1 MRKLKICILGFR
13 GFPNVQGGVEKRVEE
28 IATRIA
34 NNEDCEIIVLARK
47 NYFPVDRRLKEY
59 KKVKFYYLFA
69 PRNKY
74 LEAAIHTFLGVIFA
88 KFLNPDIL
96 HFQAIGPSLFTPLA
110 KILGFKVVVTHHGP
124 DYLRKKWEGLSKI
137 ILKLGE
143 YFAIKF
149 ADKIIAVSEYIK
161 NYLEKKY
168 GRKDIIVIP
177 NGIEIPK
184 ISQTTEVIKK
194 FGLQPKKYIF
204 TACRFVPE
212 KGLHD
217 LIFAYR
223 KIKNPEFKLV
233 IAGDADHETK
243 YSRDLKKLANETQGV
258 ILTGVLSGEPLVELY
273 SNAGLFVLP
282 SYYEGL
288 PIALLEALSYGLP
301 VLVSNIPQ
309 HREIPLSEFRYFKVG
324 DTDEL
329 AKKIVELFNL
339 GISEE
344 EKQKYFILLKERYDW
359 DEIAEKT
366 FEVYKSLMK

>member
-1 MRKLKICILGFR
+1 MRICILGFR

-28 IATRIA
+28 VVTRIA
-34 NNEDCEIIVLARK
+34 NNKDCEIIVLARK
-47 NYFPVDRRLKEY
+47 NYFPKEKRVKDY
-59 KKVKFYYLFA
+59 QKVKFCYLFA

-74 LEAAIHTFLGVIFA
+74 LETPIHTFLGVLFA

-96 HFQAIGPSLFTPLA
+96 HFQAIGPSLFVPLA

-124 DYLRKKWEGLSKI
+124 DYLREKWKGLSKV
-137 ILKLGE
+137 ILRLGE
-143 YFAIKF
+143 FFAVKF
-149 ADKIIAVSEYIK
+149 ADKIIVVSEYIK
-161 NYLEKKY
+161 DYLEKKY
-168 GRKDIIVIP
+168 KRTDVIVIP
-177 NGIEIPK
+177 NGITIPRLATSTEIL
-184 ISQTTEVIKK
+184 KK
-194 FGLQPKKYIF
+194 WELKPKKYIF

-233 IAGDADHETK
+233 ISGDADHETK
-243 YSRDLKKLANETQGV
+243 YSRNLKKLAKETQGV
-258 ILTGVLSGEPLVELY
+258 VLTGVLTGELLAKLY
-273 SNAGLFVLP
+273 SNSALFVLP

-309 HREIPLSEFRYFKVG
+309 HYEIPLPEFRYFKVG
-324 DTDEL
+324 DVDDL
-329 AKKIVELFNL
+329 AKKIVELYNL

-344 EKQKYFILLKERYDW
+344 EKQRYSKLLKEKYNW
-359 DEIAEKT
+359 DKIAEQV
-366 FEVYKSLMK
+366 FEVYQTLNNS

>member
-1 MRKLKICILGFR
+1 MKIFVLGTR

-47 NYFPVDRRLKEY
+47 NYFPVAKRLKEY

-74 LEAAIHTFLGVIFA
+74 LEAVIHTFLGVIFA

-96 HFQAIGPSLFTPLA
+96 HFQAIGPSLFVPLS
-110 KILGFKVVVTHHGP
+110 KVLGFKVVVTHHGP
-124 DYLRKKWEGLSKI
+124 DYLREKWKGLSKT

-143 YFAIKF
+143 FFAIKF
-149 ADKIIAVSEYIK
+149 ADKIIVVSEYIK

-184 ISQTTEVIKK
+184 ISQNTEVIKK

-212 KGLHD
+212 KGLHN
-217 LIFAYR
+217 LISAYR

-243 YSRDLKKLANETQGV
+243 YSRYLKKLANETHCV
-258 ILTGVLSGEPLVELY
+258 VLTGVLTGEPLAELY

-301 VLVSNIPQ
+301 VLVSDISQ

-324 DTDEL
+324 DTNEL
-329 AKKIVELFNL
+329 AKKIVALYNL
-339 GISEE
+339 GISDE
-344 EKQKYFILLKERYDW
+344 EKQKYFELLKEHYNW
-359 DEIAEKT
+359 DKIAKSVFEI
-366 FEVYKSLMK
+366 YKSLVTKKI